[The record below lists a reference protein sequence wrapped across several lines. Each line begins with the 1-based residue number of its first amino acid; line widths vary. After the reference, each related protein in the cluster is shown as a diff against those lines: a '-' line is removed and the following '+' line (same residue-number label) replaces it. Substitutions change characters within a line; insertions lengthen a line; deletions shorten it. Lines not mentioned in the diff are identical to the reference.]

1 MMENRKTVKQRTR
14 RSRKQNRKKSNQI
27 VHKKNANLEFLVRA
41 RRILVHRHGASDVTQ
56 PVGVAVEQQEGP
68 ADGRDLLLD
77 ARHRP
82 HQLHAERHPHA
93 AVVVQLVVV
102 VRLHLEVRRGSVRKR
117 LRPQI
122 VTRSRI
128 CF

>member
-1 MMENRKTVKQRTR
+1 M
-14 RSRKQNRKKSNQI
+14 
-27 VHKKNANLEFLVRA
+27 
-41 RRILVHRHGASDVTQ
+41 HRHGAFDVTQ

-102 VRLHLEVRRGSVRKR
+102 VRPHLEARRGSMR
-117 LRPQI
+117 
-122 VTRSRI
+122 TGFGS
-128 CF
+128 F

>member
-1 MMENRKTVKQRTR
+1 M
-14 RSRKQNRKKSNQI
+14 
-27 VHKKNANLEFLVRA
+27 
-41 RRILVHRHGASDVTQ
+41 HRHGASDVTQ

-82 HQLHAERHPHA
+82 HQLHAERHPQA

-102 VRLHLEVRRGSVRKR
+102 VRLHLEVRHGSVRKL

>member
-1 MMENRKTVKQRTR
+1 M
-14 RSRKQNRKKSNQI
+14 
-27 VHKKNANLEFLVRA
+27 
-41 RRILVHRHGASDVTQ
+41 HRHGASDVTQ

-82 HQLHAERHPHA
+82 HQLHAERHPQA

-102 VRLHLEVRRGSVRKR
+102 VRLHLEVRRGSVRKL